1 MPEICRFYGIVIK
14 MFFKPKEH
22 DPAHIH
28 AIFDEYVGIFDIKT
42 SDRKVLYNVEED
54 IDSID
59 AFRPLKETPGLWQ
72 QAQVDKSRTVVS
84 WSDIIDLPSDTL
96 YEYGTV
102 IYQSNEAS
110 SDKAAEKS
118 VPYSTVE

>member
-1 MPEICRFYGIVIK
+1 METIPRIKSIEIQPDYKLVVL
-14 MFFKPKEH
+14 
-22 DPAHIH
+22 
-28 AIFDEYVGIFDIKT
+28 FDDN
-42 SDRKVLYNVEED
+42 RKVLYNVEED

-84 WSDIIDLPSDTL
+84 WNDIIDLPSDTL

-102 IYQSNEAS
+102 IYHGDETS
-110 SDKAAEKS
+110 SGKAAEKS

>member
-1 MPEICRFYGIVIK
+1 MQFGLSNNNACLKFADFMETIPRIKSTEIQPDYKLVVLF
-14 MFFKPKEH
+14 E
-22 DPAHIH
+22 DN
-28 AIFDEYVGIFDIKT
+28 
-42 SDRKVLYNVEED
+42 RKVLYNVEED

-72 QAQVDKSRTVVS
+72 QAQVDKSRTEVS
-84 WSDIIDLPSDTL
+84 WNDIIDLPSDTL

-102 IYQSNEAS
+102 IYQSSDAS

-118 VPYSTVE
+118 VPYSAVE